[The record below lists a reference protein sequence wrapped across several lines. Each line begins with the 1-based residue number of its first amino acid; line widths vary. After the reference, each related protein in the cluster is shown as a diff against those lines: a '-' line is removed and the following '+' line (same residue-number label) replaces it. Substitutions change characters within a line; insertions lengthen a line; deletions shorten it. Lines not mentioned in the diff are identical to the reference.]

1 MSENENIPSREEA
14 IDAYEKVLTY
24 LSKGENHKREDMGK
38 TPTRYIKMMEELTT
52 EIPFEYTSFELPD
65 SDTGMIIQGPIY
77 IQSLCAHHT
86 APFRGEAWVAY
97 IPGERMVGLSKLAR
111 AVQNAGR
118 RFSSQEE
125 ITAKIV
131 NDLVDNLQPKGV
143 AVSLK
148 MQHDCMH
155 LRGVKAH
162 GVFTTTT
169 KLTGSFKDN
178 QDTRNEFLQAISG
191 K

>member
-1 MSENENIPSREEA
+1 MAETKISRQEA
-14 IDAYEKVLTY
+14 IDSYAKVLEY
-24 LSKGENHKREDMGK
+24 LSKGQSLDRADMKK
-38 TPTRYIKMMEELTT
+38 TPERYVKMMEELTT

-65 SDTGMIIQGPIY
+65 DDVGMIVQGPIY

-97 IPGERMVGLSKLAR
+97 IPGEEMIGLSKLAR
-111 AVQNAGR
+111 AVQNAGK

-125 ITAKIV
+125 ITSKIV
-131 NDLVDNLQPKGV
+131 DDLEENIKPQGV

-162 GVFTTTT
+162 GVYTTTT
-169 KLTGSFKDN
+169 KLTGAFKE
-178 QDTRNEFLQAISG
+178 QAETRQEFFDAI
-191 K
+191 KRN